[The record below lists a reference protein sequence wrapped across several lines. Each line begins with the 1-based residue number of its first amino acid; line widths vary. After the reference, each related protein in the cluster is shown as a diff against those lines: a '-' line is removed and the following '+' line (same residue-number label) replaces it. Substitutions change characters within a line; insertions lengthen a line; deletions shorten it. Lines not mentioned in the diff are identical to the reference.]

1 MKQQNEIQIDE
12 KTQENIQD
20 IVRTINELQG
30 RLQLIMQTVLNCA
43 NIEGNYKLSDDLTK
57 LVRLDGDEK

>member
-1 MKQQNEIQIDE
+1 MENQNEILINA
-12 KTQENIQD
+12 KTQQNIQD

-57 LVRLDGDEK
+57 LVRLDSDEK